1 MDKIPVSLGLSLCSL
16 AVGVGLIMI
25 LLSVGMV
32 PSTKAL
38 LAGLLASMTMHIV
51 AGYLISKAG
60 KQK

>member
-1 MDKIPVSLGLSLCSL
+1 MDKIPVSLGLFICSL

-32 PSTKAL
+32 PSKAL
-38 LAGLLASMTMHIV
+38 LAGLLASMTTHLV
-51 AGYLISKAG
+51 VGYLIYKTS